1 MASAWSFVKKTAKGT
16 RHLQSGVIAPIIS
29 GGSDFPGGEAMG
41 KKQGACPKCGSENIK
56 KKRSLKSLT
65 VWGVLFFF
73 ALLLT
78 GAQDERVHTGAMAL
92 VVLLIVPLIVYAA
105 LAIWGANRCRECKHT
120 W

>member
-1 MASAWSFVKKTAKGT
+1 
-16 RHLQSGVIAPIIS
+16 
-29 GGSDFPGGEAMG
+29 MG
-41 KKQGACPKCGSENIK
+41 KKPGACPKCGSENIK
-56 KKRSLKSLT
+56 MKKSLKSLT

-78 GAQDERVHTGAMAL
+78 GAQDERVSTGAMAL
-92 VVLLIVPLIVYAA
+92 VILLIVPLIVYAA

>member
-1 MASAWSFVKKTAKGT
+1 
-16 RHLQSGVIAPIIS
+16 
-29 GGSDFPGGEAMG
+29 MG
-41 KKQGACPKCGSENIK
+41 KEAIQCPKCGSANIK
-56 KKRSLKSLT
+56 KKKSLRSVS

-78 GAQDERVHTGAMAL
+78 GAQDDRLRTGAMAL
-92 VVLLIVPLIVYAA
+92 VILLIVPLILYAA